1 MTVVSNKNHV
11 IRLFEMIFTIYN
23 KHKNLDLVL
32 IDTFSG
38 KSYYFAILSSY
49 VCYFLN
55 LKYILVLRGDLKM
68 SLEKTNYKKIF
79 LIHVKL
85 FHHRLFFEKSLN
97 RIQIKTT
104 YIPNYIDIENYR
116 FSLRKKCVPNFYE

>member
-1 MTVVSNKNHV
+1 MTIVSDKKNHV

-55 LKYILVLRGDLKM
+55 LKYILVLRGGNLKNEF
-68 SLEKTNYKKIF
+68 LRKKLITKKIF
-79 LIHVKL
+79 LIHVRL
-85 FHHRLFFEKSLN
+85 FHHQSFL
-97 RIQIKTT
+97 
-104 YIPNYIDIENYR
+104 
-116 FSLRKKCVPNFYE
+116 KKV